1 MTGRI
6 DSYHDNVRHDAL
18 ALVSPQ
24 AGRVLDFGGG
34 IGATA
39 AALKQAGRASHVV
52 VADHVEDSLAEID
65 LVLRGDLEESA
76 FIDTI
81 IAAGPFDTILCLD
94 ILEHLR
100 DPWTVVNKLAT
111 ALAAG
116 GAIVISVPNVNN
128 RGILM
133 PLLVRG
139 KWELTDQ
146 GLLDRTHLR
155 WFTKQSLIALVKQPG
170 LVVERV
176 EPTMISRDR
185 WINRLSI
192 GLLERFVAVQYIV
205 RAVKR

>member
-6 DSYHDNVRHDAL
+6 DSYHDNVRLDAL
-18 ALVSPQ
+18 ALVSTH

-39 AALKQAGRASHVV
+39 AALKHAGRAVHVV
-52 VADHVEDSLAEID
+52 VADHVEDSLPEID
-65 LVLRGDLEESA
+65 KVLRGDLEQSA

-81 IAAGPFDTILCLD
+81 IQAGPFDTILCLD

-100 DPWTVVNKLAT
+100 DPWMIVRNLTN
-111 ALAAG
+111 ALAVG
-116 GAIVISVPNVNN
+116 GAIIVSVPNVNN
-128 RGILM
+128 RGILL

-155 WFTKQSLIALVKQPG
+155 WFTKESLISMLDQPG
-170 LVVERV
+170 LTVERV
-176 EPTMISRDR
+176 EPTMIRRDR
-185 WINRLSI
+185 WISRLSM
-192 GLLERFVAVQYIV
+192 GLLERFFAVQYIV

>member
-18 ALVSPQ
+18 ALVSSQ

-39 AALKQAGRASHVV
+39 AALKQASRASHVV

-65 LVLRGDLEESA
+65 LVLCGDLEESA

-100 DPWTVVNKLAT
+100 DPWTVVNNLAT

-155 WFTKQSLIALVKQPG
+155 WFTKQSLIAMVKQSG

-185 WINRLSI
+185 WISRLSI

-205 RAVKR
+205 RAVKK